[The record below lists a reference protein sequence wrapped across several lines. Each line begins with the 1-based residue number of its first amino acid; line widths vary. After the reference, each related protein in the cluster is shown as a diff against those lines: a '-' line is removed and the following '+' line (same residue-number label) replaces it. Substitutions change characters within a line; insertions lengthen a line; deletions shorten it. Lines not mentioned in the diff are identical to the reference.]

1 MTPLQ
6 QRFVEAYRISRN
18 AKQAAITAGY
28 APDSAAAIGSR
39 CLRKPQIVA
48 ALAKIGVRIAYGV
61 HPRDQQR
68 KPRSAFVKRGLTLKQ
83 QRFVE
88 QYLIDGN
95 ATQAAIR
102 ARLPSRS
109 PSCAGARMLRRP
121 GVAEA
126 IRAARAASAAR
137 SGVSIDW
144 LLIEWGSIAFADIGS
159 LVTWGPD
166 GIKLRPNAEIARD
179 QYAALGLIS
188 LRRDEKGT
196 TLSLRLGKKVAAL
209 ERLDRFFGLDRRAT
223 SPVATP
229 ISDVVGKAAAATE
242 RIAANDGAVIARAQR
257 PTWPKLGAK
266 RPSMRRSALFPRHGG
281 GGRGRYDTLR
291 ARTDL
296 SAVRQNG

>member
-28 APDSAAAIGSR
+28 ASDSAAAIGSR

-68 KPRSAFVKRGLTLKQ
+68 KSRSAFVKRGLTLKQ

-126 IRAARAASAAR
+126 IRAACGQCRPQRRQHRSAAHRMGQHCLCRYWLLGHMGAGWDQAAAERGDRARSICGAGLDKPASRREGHDLKSAPRQKGGGTRAAR
-137 SGVSIDW
+137 PV
-144 LLIEWGSIAFADIGS
+144 
-159 LVTWGPD
+159 
-166 GIKLRPNAEIARD
+166 LRPRSPRNLAGRD
-179 QYAALGLIS
+179 ADQ
-188 LRRDEKGT
+188 RR
-196 TLSLRLGKKVAAL
+196 
-209 ERLDRFFGLDRRAT
+209 
-223 SPVATP
+223 
-229 ISDVVGKAAAATE
+229 
-242 RIAANDGAVIARAQR
+242 
-257 PTWPKLGAK
+257 
-266 RPSMRRSALFPRHGG
+266 GG
-281 GGRGRYDTLR
+281 
-291 ARTDL
+291 
-296 SAVRQNG
+296 